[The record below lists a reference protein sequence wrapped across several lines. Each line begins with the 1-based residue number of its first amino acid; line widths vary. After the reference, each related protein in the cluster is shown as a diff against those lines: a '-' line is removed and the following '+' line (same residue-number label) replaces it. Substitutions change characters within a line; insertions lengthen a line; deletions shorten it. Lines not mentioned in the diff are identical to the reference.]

1 MNVNNNNNNK
11 VELVDELHR
20 DARRN
25 FVRRKVCMV
34 GISDTVQADL
44 VEMQPYARCRGNAH
58 MRYILV
64 AINIFSKKAYARPLK
79 TKSAEHVE
87 VALRSILDELGHPI
101 RYLHVDMGKEF
112 YNKRVQ
118 RLLRERNINMYST
131 YSTKK
136 ASIVERFN
144 RTLKGKMWRR
154 FSLNGSYRWV
164 PLLTELIA
172 EYNNTK
178 HRTIKMRPSEV
189 GAHNEKLLRDTVYTY
204 RHNIRPA
211 NATAKFRVGDLVR
224 LSKYKHAFEKG
235 YTPNWTAE
243 VFRVDRVVHTPPVI
257 TYRLTALNGSPIHG
271 TVYAEELQL
280 ANQPDLYLVERVV
293 RRQGSRALVKWLGF
307 GQDHNSWVDSAS
319 LI

>member
-1 MNVNNNNNNK
+1 MANDNNNK
-11 VELVDELHR
+11 LELVEELHR
-20 DARRN
+20 GARRN

-34 GISDTVQADL
+34 GIMDTLQADL
-44 VEMQPYARCRGNAH
+44 VEMQPYAECRGNAR

-64 AINIFSKKAYARPLK
+64 VINIFSKKAYARPLK

-87 VALRSILDELGHPI
+87 LALRSILDELGHPI
-101 RYLHVDMGKEF
+101 RNLHVDMGKEF

-118 RLLRERNINMYST
+118 RMLDDRKINMYST
-131 YSTKK
+131 FSTKK

-164 PLLTELIA
+164 PLLAELIA

-178 HRTIKMRPSEV
+178 HRTIRMRPNEV
-189 GAHNEKLLRDTVYTY
+189 GVHNEKLLRDTVYTY
-204 RHNIRPA
+204 QYHIRPA
-211 NATAKFRVGDLVR
+211 KAKAKFRVGDLVR

-235 YTPNWTAE
+235 YTPNWTTE
-243 VFRVDRVVHTPPVI
+243 VFRVVRVVHSPPVI
-257 TYRLTALNGSPIHG
+257 TYRLTALDGSPIEG

-280 ANQPDLYLVERVV
+280 AKQSDLYLVERVLQ
-293 RRQGSRALVKWLGF
+293 RKGSRSLVKWLGF
-307 GQDHNSWVDSAS
+307 GREHNSWVDSTS
-319 LI
+319 LV